1 MQFQKS
7 IKNLNSGKIK
17 EIFLKIKQHSYQS
30 AGYKKKQRGLLLL
43 GSAMYKMRQKSLVE
57 PMNILKIKFTG
68 RMTAAE
74 KIIGLVERKQ
84 TSVFGKINSRFSRDR
99 GVVAKAKMQMM
110 VKSQQS
116 TDEDER
122 EQDINIK
129 GN

>member
-1 MQFQKS
+1 
-7 IKNLNSGKIK
+7 
-17 EIFLKIKQHSYQS
+17 
-30 AGYKKKQRGLLLL
+30 
-43 GSAMYKMRQKSLVE
+43 MYKMRQKSLVE

-110 VKSQQS
+110 VKS
-116 TDEDER
+116 
-122 EQDINIK
+122 
-129 GN
+129 